1 MDLLSQRYANPYAI
15 LDDMIRNGQ
24 LHEFSNEIMK
34 IISEEKDGN
43 ARWEFYLHKVWG
55 EVSFDEFT
63 KSCGTQSEE
72 TEQTMPK
79 EEAVKIIKSSGD
91 ILNDFKL

>member
-34 IISEEKDGN
+34 IISEEKDRN
-43 ARWEFYLHKVWG
+43 TMWEFYLHKVWE

-72 TEQTMPK
+72 AEKTMPK